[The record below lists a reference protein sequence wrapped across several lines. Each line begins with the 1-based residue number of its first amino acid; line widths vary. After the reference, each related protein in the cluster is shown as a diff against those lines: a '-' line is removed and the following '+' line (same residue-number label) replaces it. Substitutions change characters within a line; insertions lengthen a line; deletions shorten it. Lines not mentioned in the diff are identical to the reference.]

1 MTVQLSDETLMAY
14 ADGELDLVARAEIEA
29 AMARDP
35 EVARAV
41 ERHRAAAA
49 QIRGAYDGV
58 LAEPVPGRL
67 AALVAQPIAAPIVDL
82 AERREARQPAAVRTR
97 LPAWA
102 AMAASLA
109 VGVFVGILSTRE
121 PVAPYAGVDGVLVA
135 RGELDAALDSQLAS
149 GAVDAT
155 GVRIGLS
162 FKDRDGDY
170 CRTFHLQQEVSVAG
184 LACRSGED
192 WHLQVLAAEPA
203 REGELR
209 PAAAMPVAVLH
220 AVDAVIDG
228 EPLDAAA
235 EAAAR
240 DRHWQNAPEVAE

>member
-58 LAEPVPGRL
+58 LKEPVPGRL

-109 VGVFVGILSTRE
+109 VGVFVGILATRE
-121 PVAPYAGVDGVLVA
+121 PAAPYASVDGALVA
-135 RGELDAALDSQLAS
+135 RGDLDLALDSQLAS
-149 GAVDAT
+149 DAADAS
-155 GVRIGLS
+155 GVRIGFS

-170 CRTFHLQQEVSVAG
+170 CRTFHLQHGISVAG
-184 LACRSGED
+184 LACRSGKD
-192 WHLQVLAAEPA
+192 WQLQVLAAAPA
-203 REGELR
+203 QEGDLR
-209 PAAAMPVAVLH
+209 PAAAMPIAVLQT
-220 AVDAVIDG
+220 VDAAIDG

-240 DRHWQNAPEVAE
+240 ERHWQNAPEVAE

>member
-1 MTVQLSDETLMAY
+1 MTMKLSDEMLMAY

-41 ERHRAAAA
+41 ERHRATAA

-58 LAEPVPGRL
+58 LAEPVPERL
-67 AALVAQPIAAPIVDL
+67 AALVAGKGDAPIVNL
-82 AERREARQPAAVRTR
+82 AARRSSRRLEAGPLR

-109 VGVFVGILSTRE
+109 VGLFVGMLVMRE
-121 PVAPYAGVDGVLVA
+121 PAAPFASVDGALVA

-149 GAVDAT
+149 TSADAST
-155 GVRIGLS
+155 VRVGFS
-162 FKDRDGDY
+162 FRNRAGDY
-170 CRTFHLQQEVSVAG
+170 CRTFQMQRDASLAG
-184 LACRSGED
+184 LACRSGEA
-192 WHLQVLAAEPA
+192 WQLQVLAAAPA
-203 REGELR
+203 REGEVQ
-209 PAAAMPVAVLH
+209 PAAAMPIAVLR
-220 AVDAVIDG
+220 AVDAAIEG

-235 EAAAR
+235 ETAAR
-240 DRHWQNAPEVAE
+240 DTDWRNPRNMAE